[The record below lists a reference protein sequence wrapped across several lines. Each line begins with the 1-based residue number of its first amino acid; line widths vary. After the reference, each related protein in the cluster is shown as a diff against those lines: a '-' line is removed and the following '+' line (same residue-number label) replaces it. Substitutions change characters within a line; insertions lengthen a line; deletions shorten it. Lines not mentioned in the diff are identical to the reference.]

1 MLIFQT
7 IQKLKFNFF
16 NTIIRMDIFQDIIKM
31 FPQSYDYRPNE
42 LYEYQNN
49 DEILKKFVRGKVAET
64 AVALKP
70 LNLPSNVL
78 ENIVRQAYDVE
89 GTLGLYNT
97 METIEK
103 YRK

>member
-1 MLIFQT
+1 
-7 IQKLKFNFF
+7 
-16 NTIIRMDIFQDIIKM
+16 MDIFQDIIKM

-70 LNLPSNVL
+70 LNLP
-78 ENIVRQAYDVE
+78 Y
-89 GTLGLYNT
+89 
-97 METIEK
+97 
-103 YRK
+103 